1 MTNKR
6 HGDII
11 FIQKEIDIAKLK
23 KIGSKKFVVA
33 EGESTG
39 HHHVITAT
47 KGTVDVYEGQNGEF
61 VIAVNGKAVLTH
73 PEHKTLEFETGVY
86 KVEREQE
93 YDYFSL
99 ATRKVLD

>member
-11 FIQKEIDIAKLK
+11 FIQKEIDITSLK
-23 KIGSKKFVVA
+23 KIGSKNFVVA

-47 KGTVDVYEGQNGEF
+47 KGTVDVYEGKNGEL
-61 VIAVNGKAVLTH
+61 VIAVNGNAVLTH

-93 YDYFSL
+93 YDYFNL